1 MSIIIFIR
9 IYVISEFQLLPCWPV
24 NNPQS
29 LGGRCVARA
38 FGAPGVIVTASVTGH
53 KPVAAGGWV
62 KETSVKSSR
71 TWQISE
77 NCN

>member
-1 MSIIIFIR
+1 ML
-9 IYVISEFQLLPCWPV
+9 QCWPV

-29 LGGRCVARA
+29 TGGRCVARA
-38 FGAPGVIVTASVTGH
+38 LVAPGVIVTASVAGH

-62 KETSVKSSR
+62 RETSVKSSR

-77 NCN
+77 NCNQHNSLRYHLSGYK